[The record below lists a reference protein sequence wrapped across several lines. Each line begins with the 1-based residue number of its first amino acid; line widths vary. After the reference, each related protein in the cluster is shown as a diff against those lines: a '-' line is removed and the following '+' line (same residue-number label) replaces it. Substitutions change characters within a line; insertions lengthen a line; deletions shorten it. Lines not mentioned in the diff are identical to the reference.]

1 MLPETRY
8 LAAWHD
14 AVRSCAAA
22 GGTLT
27 HHHGVGRLKAA
38 FLPGELGEAGM
49 DVLKKIKAALD
60 PAHIMNPGALLP

>member
-1 MLPETRY
+1 M
-8 LAAWHD
+8 
-14 AVRSCAAA
+14 
-22 GGTLT
+22 
-27 HHHGVGRLKAA
+27 GRLKAA